1 MESSIGVIVRVIWN
15 HSALVTAYQWMAG
28 RKSLVYP
35 SGRLHETRHPGMRSQ
50 EISATVVLVPVIVA
64 DAPARRR
71 ELTLVAIVIEG
82 KTARTKCTMGTQQ
95 ESNRDWQTQNKK
107 VRFVCN

>member
-35 SGRLHETRHPGMRSQ
+35 SGRLLETRHPGMRSL
-50 EISATVVLVPVIVA
+50 EISATVVLIVA

-71 ELTLVAIVIEG
+71 ELTVVAIVIEG